1 MVGRR
6 ANAVSPCR
14 RQGEETVITTIITQ
28 ITDSGVNLAWDSK
41 VSPYGNHPEKVKQV
55 NGQFWLGI
63 AGYSRHSDVLHY
75 AEVPEVHPAEL
86 NAHGFDARGYLVTQV
101 VPAWLRA
108 LKKSHEL
115 DPDTSDDWPKGSA
128 LVVIA
133 GRVFTTDSVFSVT
146 EHPTNTG
153 IGSGARYALG
163 ALAAGKNI
171 QRAIEVAA
179 ELDPGTGGELF
190 VRKGL
195 K

>member
-1 MVGRR
+1 
-6 ANAVSPCR
+6 
-14 RQGEETVITTIITQ
+14 
-28 ITDSGVNLAWDSK
+28 VNLAWDSK
-41 VSPYGNHPEKVKQV
+41 VSPGGNHPEKVKLV

-75 AEVPEVHPAEL
+75 AEVPTVHPAEL
-86 NAHGFDARGYLVTQV
+86 NAEGFDPRGYLVRQV

-108 LKKSHEL
+108 LEESHKI
-115 DPDTSDDWPKGSA
+115 DPETSSEWPKGSA
-128 LVVIA
+128 LVVIT

-146 EHPTNTG
+146 EHITNTG
-153 IGSGARYALG
+153 IGSGADYALG

-171 QRAIEVAA
+171 QRAIEIAA
-179 ELDPGTGGELF
+179 ELDPGTGGQLF

>member
-1 MVGRR
+1 M
-6 ANAVSPCR
+6 
-14 RQGEETVITTIITQ
+14 TTIIAQ
-28 ITDSGVNLAWDSK
+28 VTDNGVNLAWDSK
-41 VSPYGNHPEKVKQV
+41 VTPDGNHPEKVKKI

-86 NAHGFDARGYLVTQV
+86 NAPGFDARGYLVTQV

-108 LKKSHEL
+108 LKKSHEI

-146 EHPTNTG
+146 EHITNTG
-153 IGSGARYALG
+153 IGSGSDYALG

-171 QRAIEVAA
+171 QRAIEIAA